1 MWVMAV
7 MTMVVT
13 AGGVRRNYRT
23 NQDDECYS
31 SKKKC
36 AQLHVVTPF
45 QPQPFSRTVCTL
57 DAAYRAARSFAPGI
71 FPAVFQP

>member
-57 DAAYRAARSFAPGI
+57 DAAYRAA
-71 FPAVFQP
+71 